1 MSISRHRVGAWI
13 TRHWAERTDP
23 MEKYAVWVSALLCLL
38 AFVSPAAIWAAPPEN
53 NELIK
58 RKLQVGNLT
67 RFFWVH
73 LPGGT
78 KPGTPSPLVFV
89 LHGAGGAG
97 AKLMSRRYGFNA
109 IADRERF
116 IVVYPY
122 GVDGQWNDGRGR
134 TVRHAKDNS
143 SVDDVGF
150 IDAII
155 DELASEFTVDRR
167 RIYVTGMSNGGMMTY
182 RLGIELGSKLA
193 AIAPMIANIPV
204 NIANEKAGSPLS
216 VLIMNGTDDPLI
228 PWKGGQVRVLG
239 SEYGEVVSTEQSV
252 RYWLDCNKI
261 PSEPERVLLPDI
273 APNDGCRVE
282 LLTYRKED
290 SPLEVL
296 LYAVWGG
303 GHNIPGSKTVEM
315 RRLLGRK
322 CMDIN
327 ASEIIWKFFKRHALS
342 S

>member
-1 MSISRHRVGAWI
+1 
-13 TRHWAERTDP
+13 
-23 MEKYAVWVSALLCLL
+23 MEKSAIWASAFFCIL
-38 AFVSPAAIWAAPPEN
+38 AFVSPATAWAAPAEN

-58 RKLQVGNLT
+58 RSLQVGNLR

-73 LPGGT
+73 LPSGT
-78 KPGTPSPLVFV
+78 KLDTPSPLVFV
-89 LHGAGGAG
+89 LHGAGGAS

-122 GVDGQWNDGRGR
+122 GVDGQWNDGRGK
-134 TVRHAKDNS
+134 TFRHAKDNS

-155 DELASEFTVDRR
+155 NELASEFAVDRQ

-204 NIANEKAGSPLS
+204 NIANEKPSSPLP
-216 VLIMNGTDDPLI
+216 VLIMNGTDDPLV
-228 PWKGGQVRVLG
+228 PWKGGQVRVFG

-252 RYWLDCNKI
+252 QYWLDCNKI
-261 PSEPERVLLPDI
+261 SSKPERVLLPDT
-273 APNDGCRVE
+273 APSDGCRVE

-296 LYAVWGG
+296 LYAIRGG
-303 GHNIPGSKTVEM
+303 GHNIPGSNTVEM
-315 RRLLGRK
+315 PRMLGRK

-327 ASEIIWKFFKRHALS
+327 ASEIIWEFFKRHARNGTAQPL
-342 S
+342 

>member
-1 MSISRHRVGAWI
+1 
-13 TRHWAERTDP
+13 
-23 MEKYAVWVSALLCLL
+23 MEKYAVWASAFLCLL
-38 AFVSPAAIWAAPPEN
+38 VFVSPAAIWAAPAEN
-53 NELIK
+53 SELIK
-58 RKLQVGNLT
+58 RSLQVGNLT

-78 KPGTPSPLVFV
+78 NPATPSPLVFV

-97 AKLMSRRYGFNA
+97 ATAMSRRYGFNM
-109 IADRERF
+109 IADREGF
-116 IVVYPY
+116 IVVYPH
-122 GVDGQWNDGRGR
+122 GVDRQWNDGRGR

-155 DELASEFTVDRR
+155 NDLASGFAVDRR

-204 NIANEKAGSPLS
+204 NIAKKKPSSPLP

-239 SEYGEVVSTEQSV
+239 SEYGEVLSTEQSV
-252 RYWLDCNKI
+252 QYWLDCNKI
-261 PSEPERVLLPDI
+261 SSEPERVLLPDI

-282 LLTYRKED
+282 LLTYRKQG
-290 SPLEVL
+290 SPFEVL
-296 LYAVWGG
+296 LYAIWGG
-303 GHNIPGSKTVEM
+303 GHNIPGSHTVEM
-315 RRLLGRK
+315 PRLLGRK

-327 ASEIIWKFFKRHALS
+327 ASEIIWQFFKRHALS